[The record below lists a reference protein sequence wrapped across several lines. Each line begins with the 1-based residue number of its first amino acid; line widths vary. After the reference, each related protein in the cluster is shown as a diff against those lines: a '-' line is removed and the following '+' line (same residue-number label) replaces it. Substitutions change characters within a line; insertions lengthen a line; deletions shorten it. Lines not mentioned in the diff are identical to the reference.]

1 MFRQLHRLKLI
12 WNELNAFAFCVRWG
26 AHCVKGASMAA
37 GDNYRAKALELLAHA
52 ETERDQAAR
61 AELESLA
68 AAYLR
73 LAEQAERNSAL
84 TIEFD
89 LPPEQETAKRKR

>member
-1 MFRQLHRLKLI
+1 
-12 WNELNAFAFCVRWG
+12 
-26 AHCVKGASMAA
+26 MAV

-52 ETERDQAAR
+52 DTERDQAAR

-73 LAEQAERNSAL
+73 LAEQAERNSDL
-84 TIEFD
+84 ILELK
-89 LPPEQETAKRKR
+89 LPPEQESRKRKR